1 MKFSAMIT
9 KRCSNLDYVLL
20 VALKE
25 LEISEELVKK
35 ANSTHCSALR
45 CKNQKKK
52 QTKTSNFEDLSTK
65 F

>member
-9 KRCSNLDYVLL
+9 KRCTNLDYILL

-25 LEISEELVKK
+25 LEISEELKK
-35 ANSTHCSALR
+35 ANSTHCSALQ

-52 QTKTSNFEDLSTK
+52 SEDIE

>member
-9 KRCSNLDYVLL
+9 KRCTNLDYILL

-25 LEISEELVKK
+25 LEISEELKK
-35 ANSTHCSALR
+35 ANSTHCSALQ

-52 QTKTSNFEDLSTK
+52 VKTLNFEDLSTK
-65 F
+65 S